1 MDSPEIWR
9 WIWLA
14 AAVVFGVGEMATAG
28 AFFLLP
34 FAVGALVASLLAFA
48 GVGIG
53 LEWLAFIVVSLGSLF
68 ALRPIARRLDRNE
81 PTEGIGAKRL
91 IGQPALVLDEIK
103 AGIHELGLVRV
114 HREEWRAESVDGT
127 AVPAGSTVRI
137 VDVRGTRVVV
147 HHVPTLDP
155 QPPTLTAGA
164 EQDET
169 VEEAVDPGKEQQ

>member
-14 AAVVFGVGEMATAG
+14 AAVLFGLGEMATVG
-28 AFFLLP
+28 SFFLLP
-34 FAVGALVASLLAFA
+34 FALGALVASLLAFA

-53 LEWLAFIVVSLGSLF
+53 LEWLAFVVVSLGTLL

-81 PTEGIGAKRL
+81 PTDGIGAKRL
-91 IGQPALVLDEIK
+91 IGQPALVLAEIK
-103 AGIHELGLVRV
+103 PGIHELGMVRV
-114 HREEWRAESVDGT
+114 HREEWRAESVDGA

-147 HHVPTLDP
+147 HHVQNLDG
-155 QPPTLTAGA
+155 QPPTLTAGGDT
-164 EQDET
+164 DET
-169 VEEAVDPGKEQQ
+169 VEPPKEQQ